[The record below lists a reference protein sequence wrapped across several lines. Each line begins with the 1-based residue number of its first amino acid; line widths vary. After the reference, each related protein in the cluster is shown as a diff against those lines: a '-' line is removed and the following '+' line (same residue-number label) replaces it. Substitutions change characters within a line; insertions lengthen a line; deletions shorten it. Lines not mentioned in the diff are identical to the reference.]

1 MARIISIDYG
11 RARCGI
17 AATDTLQIIANGLT
31 TVPTGK
37 LMDFLRDYIARE
49 PVECIVVGLPRQS
62 DYSDSENMR
71 YINTFVKQLHRQMP
85 DMKIEFYDER
95 FTSVLAHRTMIDAGI
110 GRMARRNK
118 ALVDEI
124 SATIILQ
131 SYLESKKYNTRP

>member
-11 RARCGI
+11 RVRCGL

-31 TVPTGK
+31 TVSTNK

-49 PVECIVVGLPRQS
+49 PVECIVVGLPKQS
-62 DYSDSENMR
+62 DNTDSENMR
-71 YINTFVKQLHRQMP
+71 YVNDFVKQLRRQMP
-85 DMKIEFYDER
+85 DMKVELYDER
-95 FTSVLAHRTMIDAGI
+95 FTSLMAHRTMIDAGL

-131 SYLESKKYNTRP
+131 SYLESKKYNTKL

>member
-31 TVPTGK
+31 TVPTSK
-37 LMDFLRDYIARE
+37 LMDFLRDYTSRE
-49 PVECIVVGLPRQS
+49 AVECIVVGYPRQA

-71 YINTFVKQLHRQMP
+71 YVNAFVKQLHRHMP
-85 DMKIEFYDER
+85 DMKIELYDER